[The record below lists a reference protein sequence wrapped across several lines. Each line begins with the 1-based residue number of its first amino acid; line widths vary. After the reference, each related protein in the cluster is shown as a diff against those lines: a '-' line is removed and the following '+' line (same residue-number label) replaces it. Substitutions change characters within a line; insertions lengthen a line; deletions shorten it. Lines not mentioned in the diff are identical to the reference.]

1 MDVYS
6 VIVNLGQE
14 NRRGTNPKT
23 WYDKGLSVDRNEF
36 AFGTVRAEVK
46 ELIEI
51 ILLDIPKK
59 KRNAR
64 DEFNK
69 LFSNRLPKK
78 KTVND
83 LMGKPY
89 SVYINI
95 PNSNFY

>member
-36 AFGTVRAEVK
+36 SFGTVRAEVK

-59 KRNAR
+59 KETPEMNSINCLAIDYQRR
-64 DEFNK
+64 K
-69 LFSNRLPKK
+69 L
-78 KTVND
+78 
-83 LMGKPY
+83 
-89 SVYINI
+89 
-95 PNSNFY
+95 